1 MLPYTERHSVRG
13 RALKAVRITGV
24 GEALE
29 LQEMG
34 KPVHGT
40 GEVLVAVKAA
50 GICHSDAHY
59 RAGVGST
66 GKLPLT
72 PGHEVAGVIEA
83 VGEGLSPDRVGQR
96 VCLHYLRTCGVCGHC
111 RNGIGQFCADAQMIG
126 KDVDGGYAEYI
137 VVPDENAI
145 PLPEAIPFTHGAI
158 MMCSYATSLHAL
170 RKARFT
176 EGESVAVFGAGGLGT
191 AAIGI
196 AKALGASSIFAVD
209 LNPAKIEAARSLGA
223 IAIDASESDPVDAI
237 LGETKGRGVDV
248 ALELVG
254 SEITAQQAVRSL
266 SVQGR
271 AAMVGLTEQSTAVDM
286 YRELIGKEREIVGV
300 SDHLP
305 SEIEELIELVRT
317 GQLDVTLAVSR
328 TIALDQAAVNRV
340 FEELD
345 RYSGDA
351 IRTVI
356 EMQLD

>member
-1 MLPYTERHSVRG
+1 M
-13 RALKAVRITGV
+13 KAVRICAIGS
-24 GEALE
+24 ALE
-29 LQEMG
+29 LQEIET
-34 KPVHGT
+34 PVPRA

-66 GKLPLT
+66 GELPLT

-83 VGEGLSPDRVGQR
+83 AGDGVSSDRVGQR
-96 VCLHYLRTCGVCGHC
+96 VCLHYLATCGACEYC
-111 RNGIGQFCADAQMIG
+111 REGIGQFCATARMIG
-126 KDVDGGYAEYI
+126 KDVDGGYAEFI

-145 PLPEAIPFTHGAI
+145 LLPEAIPFTHGAI

-170 RKARFT
+170 RKARFV

-196 AKALGASSIFAVD
+196 ARALGASAVFAVD
-209 LNPAKIEAARSLGA
+209 LNPAKVEAAKSLGA
-223 IAIDASESDPVDAI
+223 VGIDASRVDAVDHI
-237 LGETKGRGVDV
+237 LEQTEGRGVDV

-254 SEITAQQAVRSL
+254 STVTAQQAVRAL

-271 AAMVGLTEQSTAVDM
+271 AAMVGLTKQSTAVDM

-305 SEIEELIELVRT
+305 GEIEELIELVRT
-317 GQLDVTLAVSR
+317 GRLDVAPAVSR
-328 TIALDQAAVNRV
+328 TIGLNADAVNAV

-345 RYSGDA
+345 RYAGDS

-356 EMQLD
+356 DLDPG

>member
-1 MLPYTERHSVRG
+1 M
-13 RALKAVRITGV
+13 KAVRIIGT

-29 LQEMG
+29 LQEIA
-34 KPVHGT
+34 KPAPGS

-59 RAGVGST
+59 RAGIGST
-66 GKLPLT
+66 GDLPLT

-83 VGEGLSPDRVGQR
+83 VGDGVSQERVGQR
-96 VCLHYLRTCGVCGHC
+96 VCLHYLATCGTCEYC

-126 KDVDGGYAEYI
+126 KDIDGGYAEYI

-145 PLPEAIPFTHGAI
+145 PLPEAIPFAHGAV

-170 RKARFT
+170 RKARFV
-176 EGESVAVFGAGGLGT
+176 EGETVAVFGAGGLGI

-196 AKALGASSIFAVD
+196 ARALGASSVIAVD
-209 LNPAKIEAARSLGA
+209 LNPAKVRAAEALGA
-223 IAIDASESDPVDAI
+223 VGVDASATDAVESI
-237 LGETKGRGVDV
+237 LERTGGRGVDV

-254 SEITAQQAVRSL
+254 SSITAQQAVRSL

-271 AAMVGLTEQSTAVDM
+271 AAMVGLTKQSTAVDI
-286 YRELIGKEREIVGV
+286 YRELIGKEREIIGV

-305 SEIEELIELVRT
+305 AEIHELIELVRV
-317 GQLDVTLAVSR
+317 GRLDVSSAISR
-328 TIALDQAAVNRV
+328 TIALDEDEVNTV

-345 RYSGDA
+345 QYSGDA
-351 IRTVI
+351 VRSVI
-356 EMQLD
+356 DMERV